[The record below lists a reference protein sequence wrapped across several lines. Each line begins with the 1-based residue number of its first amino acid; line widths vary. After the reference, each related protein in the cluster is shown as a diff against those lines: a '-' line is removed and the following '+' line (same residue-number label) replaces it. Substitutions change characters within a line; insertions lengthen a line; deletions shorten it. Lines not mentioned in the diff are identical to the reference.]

1 MIQRAVLFLAAM
13 SISAQSLA
21 CTLCHSRAAV
31 EVRARLFESDFLANL
46 AMVSLP
52 ALILFGAIFY
62 AARTPPNSGNAP

>member
-1 MIQRAVLFLAAM
+1 MIHRALLFFGTM
-13 SISAQSLA
+13 SISTQSLA

-52 ALILFGAIFY
+52 ALILFGAIFF
-62 AARTPPNSGNAP
+62 AARTPPV